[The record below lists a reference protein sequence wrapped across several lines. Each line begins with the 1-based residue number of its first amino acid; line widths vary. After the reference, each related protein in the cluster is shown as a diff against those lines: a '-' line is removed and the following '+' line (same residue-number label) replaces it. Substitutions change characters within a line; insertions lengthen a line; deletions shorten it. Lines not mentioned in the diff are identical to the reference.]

1 MNVAGRRDLDDYQR
15 EYAAS
20 PFEEHLVA
28 ARREV
33 VLEFLARRKLKDLLE
48 VGCAGKPLVES
59 LVDFRSCLIL
69 EPGHVYFEEAQAA
82 IQKLPARERI
92 RLLQK
97 RFEDFA
103 DHPSIDVIIIS
114 SLIHEIDDAAG
125 MLRHAFKIAPPGCW
139 LHVNVPNAKSFHR
152 LWAVE
157 AGLIRDEYEKSAMQ
171 IRLQQSH
178 TFDLDSLKQLVQQ
191 AGFAVEESGSYFIK
205 PFSNGQM
212 QQLIDVNIL
221 TEPLVR
227 GLMKMERHLPGL
239 GADIFVNARK

>member
-1 MNVAGRRDLDDYQR
+1 MNVAANRDLDNYQR

-33 VLEFLARRKLKDLLE
+33 VLEFLVRRNLKDLLE

-59 LVDFRSCLIL
+59 LADFRSCIIL
-69 EPGHVYFEEAQAA
+69 EPGRVYFEQAQAA
-82 IQKLPARERI
+82 IQKLPASEHI
-92 RLLQK
+92 RLLAK
-97 RFEDFA
+97 RFEDLA
-103 DHPSIDVIIIS
+103 DHPPIDVIIIS

-125 MLRHAFKIAPPGCW
+125 MLRHAFDVAPPGCW
-139 LHVNVPNAKSFHR
+139 LHLNVPNAKSFHR
-152 LWAVE
+152 LWAAE

-178 TFDLDSLKQLVQQ
+178 TFDLNSLKDLVQR
-191 AGFAVEESGSYFIK
+191 AGFAVEESGSYYIK
-205 PFSNGQM
+205 PFSNAQM
-212 QQLIDVNIL
+212 QQLIDLGML
-221 TEPLVR
+221 TPALLR
-227 GLMKMERHLPGL
+227 GLLKMERHLPGL

>member
-1 MNVAGRRDLDDYQR
+1 MNVAGNRDLDNYQR

-20 PFEEHLVA
+20 PFEEHLAA
-28 ARREV
+28 ARREF
-33 VLEFLARRKLKDLLE
+33 VLEFLARHKLRDLLE

-59 LVDFRSCLIL
+59 LPAFRSCIIL
-69 EPGHVYFEEAQAA
+69 EPGHVYFEQAQAA
-82 IQKLPARERI
+82 IQKLPAGERI
-92 RLLQK
+92 KLFQK

-103 DHPSIDVIIIS
+103 DRPAIDVIIIS

-125 MLRHAFKIAPPGCW
+125 MLRHAFEIAPPGCW
-139 LHVNVPNAKSFHR
+139 LHLNVPNAKSFHR

-178 TFDLDSLKQLVQQ
+178 TFDLNSLKYLVQQ
-191 AGFAVEESGSYFIK
+191 AGFAVEASGSYFIK
-205 PFSNGQM
+205 PFSNAQM
-212 QQLIDVNIL
+212 QQLVDLGIL
-221 TEPLVR
+221 TPPLLH
-227 GLMKMERHLPGL
+227 GLMRMERHLPGL